1 LGTTNIFITAFTGG
15 QLHILSYERATDP
28 EKFLDYFRKHKID
41 AMKLVPS
48 HFEALKT
55 VQNFEDII
63 PGKRLVFA
71 GEACSW
77 ELIEEVRRL
86 NPSCM
91 IQNHYGPTET
101 TVFSIGLPGS

>member
-1 LGTTNIFITAFTGG
+1 VLYKLYTGDYKKISSFAADLGTTNIFIPLFTGG

-77 ELIEEVRRL
+77 ELIEEV
-86 NPSCM
+86 
-91 IQNHYGPTET
+91 
-101 TVFSIGLPGS
+101 FSIGLPGS